1 MPTTQPD
8 GPGNKQLSAISHFVH
23 SYKPIY
29 AQHSTLSY
37 DPSTQNHLI
46 QPILPCGKLCGKM
59 CGKGV
64 ESVGDN
70 AGRPETVEKT
80 LVFTAESN
88 IFPQFFIEKRYKL
101 IIFATDRTIV
111 DK

>member
-1 MPTTQPD
+1 MNRFMPTQI
-8 GPGNKQLSAISHFVH
+8 LST
-23 SYKPIY
+23 K
-29 AQHSTLSY
+29 
-37 DPSTQNHLI
+37 NHLI
-46 QPILPCGKLCGKM
+46 QPIIPCGKLCGKV

>member
-1 MPTTQPD
+1 MNHFTPTQI
-8 GPGNKQLSAISHFVH
+8 L
-23 SYKPIY
+23 
-29 AQHSTLSY
+29 
-37 DPSTQNHLI
+37 STQNHLI
-46 QPILPCGKLCGKM
+46 QPIIPCGKLCGKLCGKV
-59 CGKGV
+59 CGKGM

>member
-1 MPTTQPD
+1 MNRFTPTQ
-8 GPGNKQLSAISHFVH
+8 I
-23 SYKPIY
+23 
-29 AQHSTLSY
+29 
-37 DPSTQNHLI
+37 PSTQNHLI
-46 QPILPCGKLCGKM
+46 QPIL
-59 CGKGV
+59 
-64 ESVGDN
+64 
-70 AGRPETVEKT
+70 VEKT

>member
-1 MPTTQPD
+1 MNRFTPTQI
-8 GPGNKQLSAISHFVH
+8 L
-23 SYKPIY
+23 
-29 AQHSTLSY
+29 
-37 DPSTQNHLI
+37 STQNHLI
-46 QPILPCGKLCGKM
+46 QPIIPCGKL